1 MPNALPT
8 KIAGE
13 EVLLLPEKAI
23 FLAGKTYVV
32 GLGCLSFFMPP

>member
-1 MPNALPT
+1 MSNALPT

-23 FLAGKTYVV
+23 FWPAKLMLLV
-32 GLGCLSFFMPP
+32 